1 MKSLDLDLAVDVLVV
16 GGGPAG
22 LWAAIS
28 AAQTGARVAIV
39 EKGYVGTSGPFS
51 SANTGIYY
59 IKPDDPVHRDGTVEA
74 RLPLAFGLAD
84 KLWIERTF
92 DQSYAN
98 LDAMARWGYKW
109 PRNENDQEYRGR
121 LRGPDVLIFL
131 RRRLQK
137 LGVRILDHC
146 PALELLSSRGL
157 VAGAAGIQRQ
167 KGGHWRVE
175 AGATVLATGGTA
187 FLSPIAGGRGN
198 TGDGYLMAAEAGARF
213 SGMEFSSQY
222 APTALG
228 GVLSRG
234 AHLDYGSLFDN
245 DGQPIMRG
253 RQTVEAIIRTGGAWA
268 ILDKARDAETRD
280 MVRKTHA
287 HIILHLERLG
297 IDPFTQRFP
306 IDFRSEGTI
315 RAAGG
320 VLFDHDLSTDT
331 PGLFVAG
338 DLATRERVT
347 GAGPPGGGPAAS
359 WAFASG
365 SWAGRSAAVFARQ
378 VGTGGRKLEPLGQAG
393 LRPGTSRQQ
402 VLSNADILASVQS
415 EMLPFDRNYWRNG
428 PALASSLSRF
438 ADEWNEVRNSFA
450 ASQDTGLN
458 GLRQTLRTRE
468 AAAMLVTARFI
479 NASALQRPETR
490 GLHRRSD
497 FPDLDPAQTH
507 HLISGGLDNPW
518 VERQPVGMALREERA
533 AS

>member
-1 MKSLDLDLAVDVLVV
+1 MATSDILLTTDVLVI

-22 LWAAIS
+22 MWAAIS
-28 AAQTGARVAIV
+28 AAEAGARVVIA

-59 IKPDDPVHRDGTVEA
+59 IKPDDPIHREGTVEA
-74 RLPLAFGLAD
+74 RLPLAFDLAD

-109 PRNENDQEYRGR
+109 PRNEEGKEYRGR

-137 LGVRILDHC
+137 LQVRILDHS
-146 PALELLSSRGL
+146 PALELLSSLGT
-157 VAGAAGIQRQ
+157 VAGARGINRQSGQR
-167 KGGHWRVE
+167 WRVE
-175 AGATVLATGGTA
+175 AGAVVLATGGTA
-187 FLSPIAGGRGN
+187 FLSEVAGVKGN

-222 APTALG
+222 APTAFD

-234 AHLDYGSLFDN
+234 AHLEYGTLYDN
-245 DGQPIMRG
+245 NGKPITRG
-253 RQTVEAIIRTGGAWA
+253 RQTVQAILETGAAWA
-268 ILDKARDAETRD
+268 ILDKAKDEETRA

-297 IDPFTQRFP
+297 IDPFTQKFR

-320 VLFDHDLSTDT
+320 VAIHDDLSSDV

-338 DLATRERVT
+338 DLATREKVT

-365 SWAGRSAAVFARQ
+365 SWAGRSATTFARRL
-378 VGTGGRKLEPLGQAG
+378 GNLAGRPTEEIGEAG
-393 LRPGTSRQQ
+393 LRPRRSADDA
-402 VLSNADILASVQS
+402 LSTQELITGIQA
-415 EMLPFDRNYWRNG
+415 EMLPLDRNYWRFG
-428 PALASSLSRF
+428 PHLEASLQRF
-438 ADEWNEVRNSFA
+438 GREWDAVR
-450 ASQDTGLN
+450 DGLVPAPTPAPRDV
-458 GLRQTLRTRE
+458 LRARE
-468 AAAMLVTARFI
+468 TAAMLATARWI
-479 NASALQRPETR
+479 NLSALERTETR

-507 HLISGGLDNPW
+507 HLISGGLDRIW
-518 VERQPVGMALREERA
+518 VERQPTTHSRHPELQAL